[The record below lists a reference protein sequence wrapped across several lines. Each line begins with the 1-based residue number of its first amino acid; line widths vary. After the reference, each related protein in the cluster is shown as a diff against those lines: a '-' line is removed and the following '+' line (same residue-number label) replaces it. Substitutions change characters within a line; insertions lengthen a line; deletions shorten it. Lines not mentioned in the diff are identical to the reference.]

1 MTTNPD
7 EQQSA
12 TPPWKMIASAIAVSV
27 VLGVVGGF
35 VWALLAPPEQF
46 VVVSAGRGAALTGE
60 SLHRFDSIALF
71 VCIAFSVGVVVP
83 VMFWMH
89 RSIRGPLLCLGLLV
103 GAAAGSAAT
112 LGIGI
117 WVAQLVHPRPDDPAV
132 GAVVAVAPG
141 FETPLV
147 LLVQALTTSLV
158 LLLLAAMNPH
168 DDLRSTPH
176 DDESDETD
184 AAGWPLESDRAS

>member
-1 MTTNPD
+1 MTANPG
-7 EQQSA
+7 EQRSA
-12 TPPWKMIASAIAVSV
+12 TPSWKMIASAIAVSV
-27 VLGVVGGF
+27 VLGVAGGV

-46 VVVSAGRGAALTGE
+46 VVVSAGRGASLTGE

-71 VCIAFSVGVVVP
+71 VCITFGAGVVLP
-83 VMFWMH
+83 VMFWMR
-89 RSIRGPLLCLGLLV
+89 RSLRGPLLCLGLLI
-103 GAAAGSAAT
+103 GAAAGAGAT

-117 WVAQLVHPRPDDPAV
+117 WIARLVHPSPDDPAI

-168 DDLRSTPH
+168 DDLRSTPQ
-176 DDESDETD
+176 DDELDEVD
-184 AAGWPLESDRAS
+184 AADWPLESDHA